1 MNRGLWVIGLA
12 VLLGG
17 ANCARETVS
26 CPEGTAIVDFED
38 GGRECVPIGP
48 DGGLG
53 GTGGMGG
60 AGGMGNPECEDDL
73 DCPFEEESRCDL
85 TSQTC
90 EPCLEDLDCAGID
103 GLPRCDVAEGLC
115 VECLPATEE
124 MDCGD
129 RSCDPA
135 TRECSDIVRGSR
147 AECEACVSD
156 SDCIEEFAC
165 IPMQFGNVP
174 LRGGFCLQTTGGGEC
189 AQPFAFPLPDS
200 RESLSGAAAAV
211 YCGVNEE
218 LTSCEAVQALID
230 NELCEDDFDCAAPGG
245 ICRQVG
251 ELGLRCT
258 YECTV
263 PSQCLLPEDGSGSTC
278 GDDGGS
284 APEEYCGG

>member
-1 MNRGLWVIGLA
+1 MNRGLWVIGLTM
-12 VLLGG
+12 LLGG

-73 DCPFEEESRCDL
+73 DCPFEEESRCNL

-115 VECLPATEE
+115 VECLPATEA

-135 TRECSDIVRGSR
+135 TRTCSDIVRGSR
-147 AECEACVSD
+147 AECEVCVSD
-156 SDCIEEFAC
+156 SDCIEDFAC
-165 IPMQFGNVP
+165 VPMQFGNVP
-174 LRGGFCLQTTGGGEC
+174 LRGGFCLQTNGSGEC
-189 AQPFAFPLPDS
+189 AQPFAFPLPDP

-218 LTSCEAVQALID
+218 LTSCEAVLALVQNVPCD
-230 NELCEDDFDCAAPGG
+230 DDFDCVAPGG

-251 ELGLRCT
+251 DVGLRCT
-258 YECTV
+258 YECSGAT
-263 PSQCLLPEDGSGSTC
+263 QCIDPDVVIGSTC
-278 GDDGGS
+278 GDADGT
-284 APEEYCGG
+284 AEENYCGG